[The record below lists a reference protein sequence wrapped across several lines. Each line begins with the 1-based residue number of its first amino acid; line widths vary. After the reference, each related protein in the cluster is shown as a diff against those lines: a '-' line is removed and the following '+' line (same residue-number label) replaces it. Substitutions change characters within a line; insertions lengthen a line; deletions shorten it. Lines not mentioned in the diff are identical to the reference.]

1 MTLNLHLSLPAAGR
15 FEFVLEFAPKIPTF
29 VQTIRKMNTKNLL
42 FLFAF
47 LFFSISTFAQ
57 ANQKPALNLET
68 PRNSMYV
75 HLYYLQEDSYQPDS
89 AAVSLAT
96 DLPKEKK
103 NQRAIQL
110 KQILDGKGLYVY
122 FSQIPDEANFMDSIS
137 GTFTFTPFPEELPEV
152 FLVKQAGQWKY
163 ASQTVDQLP
172 ALHAKLYPL
181 GSNFF
186 VKLFPRIGNRKIAGL
201 KLWQITG
208 FALLILF
215 TWLAHFLLRVIL
227 NPIVKY
233 LGKSKKYTNLVSPH
247 LTKRIAN
254 LLSVF
259 LLIRLLGTLFPALM
273 LPVKLTELCIT
284 IINIIS
290 IIIVVIIALRVADI
304 FIEYMERLAKKTTN
318 KMDEQV
324 VPIVKKGIQILI
336 VLAGA
341 IQMLS
346 LLNVN
351 ITALIAGVSIG
362 GLALALAAQDT
373 VKNLIGSAMIF
384 VDQPFQIGDW
394 INAGG
399 QEGAVEEVGFRTTR
413 IKTADSA
420 IISVPNGT
428 IANQAINNMGMREYR
443 LMKTMLG
450 LKYDTSLDKIK
461 AYIDALRQMIE
472 EHKSVDHN
480 ASYIH
485 LNNLGAS
492 SIDIL
497 FRVKINVNDYK
508 NELIAKEDLL
518 FKVLKTAEEIGVDFA
533 FPSSSIYIEGNNTV
547 DS

>member
-1 MTLNLHLSLPAAGR
+1 MGLYHLTCLPAAGS
-15 FEFVLEFAPKIPTF
+15 FEFALAPKIPTF
-29 VQTIRKMNTKNLL
+29 AQTIRNMNTKNLL

-75 HLYYLQEDSYQPDS
+75 HLYYLQEDGYQPDS
-89 AAVSLAT
+89 AALSLAT
-96 DLPKEKK
+96 DRPKDKK

-137 GTFTFTPFPEELPEV
+137 GTFTFTPFPEELPEI

-163 ASQTVDQLP
+163 ASETVDQIP

-186 VKLFPRIGNRKIAGL
+186 VKLLPRIGNRKIAGL

-233 LGKSKKYTNLVSPH
+233 LGKSKKYTNLVSPN

-413 IKTADSA
+413 IKTADSS

-443 LMKTMLG
+443 LMQTMLG
-450 LKYDTSLDKIK
+450 LKYDTPLDKIK
-461 AYIDALRQMIE
+461 EYIEALRQMIE
-472 EHKSVDHN
+472 EYKSVDHN

-547 DS
+547 DN